1 MEVTEEHEILSATQY
16 YFRAGKSRQILSRR
30 TASVG
35 PGLLYDY
42 DHEHEEIDDESIT
55 HEGLQQTSQESSS
68 NSANSR
74 RRISMDYRYLQQ
86 QPGPPSLSF
95 LDAIPTPPY
104 SPPGT
109 RPGSLR
115 GTEILYM
122 SSTNM
127 PPFPHRSDS
136 NISASSDSI
145 NSSRALDR
153 GASQHDSHRL
163 FLFLINL
170 PH

>member
-1 MEVTEEHEILSATQY
+1 MPIFWNSISPEIT
-16 YFRAGKSRQILSRR
+16 KNLSRFSTDLSR
-30 TASVG
+30 YLFLAVMS
-35 PGLLYDY
+35 
-42 DHEHEEIDDESIT
+42 DHYLSGSWLDVISD
-55 HEGLQQTSQESSS
+55 EGLQQTSQESSS

-86 QPGPPSLSF
+86 QPGPQSLSF
-95 LDAIPTPPY
+95 LDHIPTPPY

-115 GTEILYM
+115 GTEILNM